1 MTKLL
6 TAYLNSPGG
15 RSYRSKGTRRRT
27 CYAAVSA
34 GHHFR
39 KPPRREI
46 RPRLSAVL
54 RRSPAFLSASLR
66 CTPGDILR
74 ASSSA
79 STAISFRL
87 RVSLCDS
94 SAEVTIWAWSH
105 LLQSNMLTSRPD
117 GLRTTPAR
125 FIVESHF
132 GQCKLPAPRIAWS
145 MVASWCVTTMGS
157 RPPRR
162 ASILQHLSSC
172 PALSPPESLRC
183 TSILSTNG
191 GKLGQPQAI
200 ASKISRN

>member
-105 LLQSNMLTSRPD
+105 LLQPNMLTSRPD
-117 GLRTTPAR
+117 GLRTRPQGSSLNRILGSANYLRHGLPGPWSLPGASQRWAR
-125 FIVESHF
+125 GHRDALQSCSTCRRVRL
-132 GQCKLPAPRIAWS
+132 CRRP
-145 MVASWCVTTMGS
+145 S
-157 RPPRR
+157 R
-162 ASILQHLSSC
+162 
-172 PALSPPESLRC
+172 
-183 TSILSTNG
+183 
-191 GKLGQPQAI
+191 
-200 ASKISRN
+200 

>member
-132 GQCKLPAPRIAWS
+132 GQCKLHCLVHGRFLVRHNDGLAATATRFNLAALVVVS
-145 MVASWCVTTMGS
+145 GFVAARVAEMHIYSFHQWRQA
-157 RPPRR
+157 RPT
-162 ASILQHLSSC
+162 AGDC
-172 PALSPPESLRC
+172 FK
-183 TSILSTNG
+183 N
-191 GKLGQPQAI
+191 
-200 ASKISRN
+200 